1 MYHSGTPSHSKSPV
15 TIERF
20 NPLLPS
26 TDIHSL
32 YVLIQCHTIID
43 CLCTLCV
50 CVCVQGSSPPL
61 GHPTS
66 PEPLS
71 WVQVVKRSKP
81 SRSNTLPQSNRTM
94 QTPPTKSRSLPQ
106 RLPRKQYKL
115 MIRNT
120 PSRNRGAT
128 DEEILKCFSRFGRIY
143 HMDRQGSNTALIYDN
158 MESVT
163 RGLEESRRR
172 KLVCSGVTLN
182 CTR

>member
-1 MYHSGTPSHSKSPV
+1 M
-15 TIERF
+15 
-20 NPLLPS
+20 
-26 TDIHSL
+26 

-66 PEPLS
+66 PEPMS

-172 KLVCSGVTLN
+172 KLVCKSVILY